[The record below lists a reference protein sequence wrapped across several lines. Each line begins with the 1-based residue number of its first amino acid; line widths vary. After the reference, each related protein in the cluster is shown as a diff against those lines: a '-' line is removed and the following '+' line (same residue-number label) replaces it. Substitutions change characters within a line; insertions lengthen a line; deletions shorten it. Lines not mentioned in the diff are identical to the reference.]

1 MQRIAFVFFVCV
13 ASLFGSSSARV
24 AVAANVSYA
33 IEALKRA
40 FIQSHPSSDLQ
51 ISLGSSGKLSAQ
63 IQNGAPYDIFLSA
76 DMKFPQNLYKKG
88 WTLSQPV
95 VYAKGSLALLSVRS
109 RDFSK
114 GITLLATPDIRKVAV
129 ANPKTAPYGKAALEA
144 LENAKIYMQI
154 RSKLLYG
161 ESVSQTLL
169 YTLKAADVGIVA
181 TSLLYAPQMKRFKH
195 GRNWVEVDSALY
207 TPIAQGMVLLRHAKK
222 NETAQE
228 FFAFMHSDKAAKIL
242 RSYGYRLP

>member
-1 MQRIAFVFFVCV
+1 MRRVAFVLVVCV
-13 ASLFGSSSARV
+13 GTLFGSSARI

-33 IEALKRA
+33 IEALKSA
-40 FIQSHPSSDLQ
+40 FVHAHPTSNLQ

-63 IQNGAPYDIFLSA
+63 IQNGAPYDLFLSA
-76 DMKFPQNLYKKG
+76 DMKYPKALYKEG
-88 WTLSQPV
+88 MALSQPV
-95 VYAKGSLALLSVRS
+95 VYAQGSLSLLSVRP

-114 GITLLATPDIRKVAV
+114 NIALLVAPSIQKVAV

-144 LENAKIYMQI
+144 LRNAHIYMQI

-181 TSLLYAPQMKRFKH
+181 TSLLYAPQMKRYIH
-195 GRNWVEVDSALY
+195 GRNWVEVDSSLY
-207 TPIAQGMVLLRHAKK
+207 KPIEQGMILLRHAKRNK
-222 NETAQE
+222 TAEE
-228 FFAFMHSDKAAKIL
+228 FFAFMQSPQAVEIL
-242 RSYGYRLP
+242 RSFGYQNP